1 MMHDELLE
9 LSRKAD
15 KIIYSNL
22 NNNMDFLKAIKEKTL
37 AIVACKSLK
46 DLEMHFMSEKTKSN
60 PKTLR
65 TPWEESKVHLHSNRN
80 SKENSSKS
88 TDECTPQVT
97 PTSSDNSQNRGST
110 NVDSEKDNLYQGMC
124 FNTDGLKYCSNFT
137 TSQST
142 QVHRQNFK
150 ECYESSS
157 FENNIKISNV
167 HSVSTSVEISSKSSS
182 ENDSNVV
189 NPEANFTYEE
199 YQNVDIM
206 QKIEANN
213 EDRISK
219 ETVTV
224 STLIKTSFTKFS
236 SENTSEKVHDIVGSD
251 SVNPNCENEDC
262 NPLSIET
269 LQSNDVN
276 LLAEENFNNDESH
289 LNKPNV
295 KGIFSFIPVIDPKI
309 GYGTISSDTETIK
322 TGMDVSDS
330 TCNKKLMQTKNFE
343 SKKRLLREPAS
354 LKRVSEKIKTS
365 KISSNTENSN
375 IHESEGENFNRSREG
390 RSGLSPMDSKLA
402 IPHNLLNGNNED
414 SETHYAQDISVVP
427 RITIPEES
435 STKCKS
441 NNLDS
446 GCFSESNSYSDSN
459 ATVNSHNEKNST
471 EIDIMNLH
479 DKKKQESRKTK
490 MSNVLT
496 VPGTESFNAI
506 SMNQKYNEYRF
517 KNKSL
522 HKSHLTAK
530 TGYNLR
536 SHESRKIGISST
548 RSESS
553 KSVLLKKNAEE
564 KKKLREQRMKL
575 TQERRERLEKER
587 REKLRRSE
595 SRRMKRFKQHE
606 DVLKKKKVDPKQK
619 AVCEK
624 INTTE
629 KSSKGSLKVISAP
642 QASEIARDRTYLI
655 ESNLNDLSNVIKD
668 VHDRSNNDDLNSL
681 LAHDKKLFMR
691 QSVVLTNIAETWP
704 SELLQNVIHMD
715 FEGKNDRNCRL
726 EHNSLNETNNIK
738 TSNKSKKNPL
748 GILSPM
754 RNQKKRHIRSTR
766 KISVSSNDSKYFEK
780 NDGRIKKK
788 LKISEN
794 NGRLKTLSKQESNL
808 NSTTQSDQLKDRST
822 NVNISTKSNKTYKSD
837 SLISNSKQ
845 QHENDQNKITPIDI
859 SADLLKVPKL
869 SMTPRVS
876 LKKLSTCNSKFLRDL
891 NYSTPKL
898 YCTTSSEE
906 IIRSDPKLSVLKPG
920 VVLKDIS
927 NINSKSTRHFK
938 NKNLE
943 GIIKKR
949 TRGFKRKSQH
959 TSSHT
964 KSKKKPIIINSISV
978 KTQKELK
985 RKNQSSDV
993 SSYEITDTSNNSF
1006 NDNVTK
1012 HKKIPPWA
1020 SGIYLK
1026 KLLLK
1031 QYYESPDTDKIFG
1044 DYRNQ
1049 KAIDLADIFT
1059 TDKSLYH
1066 KRTSSTNWSSDES
1079 PN

>member
-1 MMHDELLE
+1 
-9 LSRKAD
+9 
-15 KIIYSNL
+15 
-22 NNNMDFLKAIKEKTL
+22 MDFLKAIKEKAL

-60 PKTLR
+60 LKTLR
-65 TPWEESKVHLHSNRN
+65 IPWEESKVHLHSNRN

-97 PTSSDNSQNRGST
+97 PTSSDSSQNSGST
-110 NVDSEKDNLYQGMC
+110 NVDSGKDNLYQGMC
-124 FNTDGLKYCSNFT
+124 FNTDGLKYCSNFN
-137 TSQST
+137 TSQNT
-142 QVHRQNFK
+142 QVHRQNFE

-182 ENDSNVV
+182 VNDSNDV
-189 NPEANFTYEE
+189 NSEANITYEE

-206 QKIEANN
+206 RKIETNN

-236 SENTSEKVHDIVGSD
+236 SENTFEKVHDNVAND

-262 NPLSIET
+262 NPSSIAT

-276 LLAEENFNNDESH
+276 LLAEENFNNDGSH

-295 KGIFSFIPVIDPKI
+295 KGISSFIPVKDPKI
-309 GYGTISSDTETIK
+309 GYGNISDTETIK
-322 TGMDVSDS
+322 TGVDVSDS
-330 TCNKKLMQTKNFE
+330 TCNKKLMQIKNFE
-343 SKKRLLREPAS
+343 SKKRLLQKPAS
-354 LKRVSEKIKTS
+354 LKRASEKIKTF
-365 KISSNTENSN
+365 KISSNAENSN
-375 IHESEGENFNRSREG
+375 IHESEGENFNGSREG
-390 RSGLSPMDSKLA
+390 RSGLSPMDPKLA
-402 IPHNLLNGNNED
+402 IPHNLLSGNNED
-414 SETHYAQDISVVP
+414 SEMHSAQDISVVP
-427 RITIPEES
+427 QITIPEGS
-435 STKCKS
+435 STKYKS

-446 GCFSESNSYSDSN
+446 VCFSESNSYTNSN
-459 ATVNSHNEKNST
+459 ETVNSHNEKNST

-479 DKKKQESRKTK
+479 SKKKQESRKTK

-496 VPGTESFNAI
+496 VPGTESFNAP
-506 SMNQKYNEYRF
+506 SMNQKCNEYRF
-517 KNKSL
+517 KNTYL

-536 SHESRKIGISST
+536 SHESRKIGIPST
-548 RSESS
+548 LSESS
-553 KSVLLKKNAEE
+553 KNLLLKKNAEE

-595 SRRMKRFKQHE
+595 SRRIRRFKQHE
-606 DVLKKKKVDPKQK
+606 DVLKRKKVDPKQK

-642 QASEIARDRTYLI
+642 QASETARDRTYLI
-655 ESNLNDLSNVIKD
+655 ESNLNDLSNVTED

-715 FEGKNDRNCRL
+715 FEDKNDQNCRL
-726 EHNSLNETNNIK
+726 ENNSLNETNNIK
-738 TSNKSKKNPL
+738 ISNKSKKNPL
-748 GILSPM
+748 GVLSPK

-766 KISVSSNDSKYFEK
+766 KISVSPNDSKDFEK
-780 NDGRIKKK
+780 NDGKIKKK
-788 LKISEN
+788 LKTSEN
-794 NGRLKTLSKQESNL
+794 NGRLKSLSKQESNPS
-808 NSTTQSDQLKDRST
+808 STTQSDQNEDNDI
-822 NVNISTKSNKTYKSD
+822 NVNISSESNNKTHTND

-845 QHENDQNKITPIDI
+845 QHENEKNKIASIDI
-859 SADLLKVPKL
+859 SADLLKDPKL

-876 LKKLSTCNSKFLRDL
+876 LKKLSKCNSKFLQHL

-898 YCTTSSEE
+898 YYTTSSEE

-943 GIIKKR
+943 GNIKKR
-949 TRGFKRKSQH
+949 TRGLKRESQH
-959 TSSHT
+959 TSSYT
-964 KSKKKPIIINSISV
+964 KLKKKPIIINSMSI
-978 KTQKELK
+978 KAQKESK

-993 SSYEITDTSNNSF
+993 SSYEISDTSNNSF
-1006 NDNVTK
+1006 NNNVTK

-1031 QYYESPDTDKIFG
+1031 QYYESPDTDEIFG

-1066 KRTSSTNWSSDES
+1066 KRTSSANWSNDES